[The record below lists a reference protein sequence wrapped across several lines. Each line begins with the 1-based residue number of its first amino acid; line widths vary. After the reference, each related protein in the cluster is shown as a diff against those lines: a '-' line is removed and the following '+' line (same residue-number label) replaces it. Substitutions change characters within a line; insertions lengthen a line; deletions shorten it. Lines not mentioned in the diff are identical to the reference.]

1 MYGVEIGNERY
12 EMASNWTLGGE
23 IDIGDC
29 DLLRLDLATADT
41 PEVEI
46 KQYLRDQPGHRSW
59 CGTFETA
66 NLSDAIRSL
75 FETYEDFDKV
85 ITPAGRVFE
94 RTTATVRTARYG
106 VGADSTPEPGA

>member
-1 MYGVEIGNERY
+1 MEIGNERY